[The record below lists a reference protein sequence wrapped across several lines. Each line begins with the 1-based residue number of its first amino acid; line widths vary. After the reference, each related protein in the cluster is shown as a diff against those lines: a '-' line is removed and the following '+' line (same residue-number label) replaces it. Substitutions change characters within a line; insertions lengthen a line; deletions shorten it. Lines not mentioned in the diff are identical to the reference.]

1 MKNTNAE
8 TIKMVEKA
16 LAVLDL
22 LRTEKEPL
30 GVNEIAKRCELN
42 PSTAF
47 RILTTLEISGWVF
60 QLSDDRYILGQKNGF
75 VTEKNNLYLALRDVG
90 YLVMREYTEKYGR
103 AMNLI
108 IRDGVNCTIIQQSRT
123 GKLIEY
129 IPPLYSNLP
138 FYACGAGKILLCEL
152 STDMITRILNSCEM
166 IPLTPHTITDH
177 ERFFEAL
184 EKTKENGY
192 SIDDRESAENGSCI
206 AVPIRDNEGTI
217 IASLSFTG
225 FMGVKDTN
233 ELLKY
238 LEPLKEAAEKIKN
251 ALYCVN

>member
-22 LRTEKEPL
+22 LRIEKEPL

-75 VTEKNNLYLALRDVG
+75 VTEKNNLYLALRDVA
-90 YLVMREYTEKYGR
+90 YLIMRKYTEKYGR

-108 IRDGVNCTIIQQSRT
+108 IRDGVHCTIIQQSRT

-152 STDMITRILNSCEM
+152 TDDMVNRILSSCEM
-166 IPLTPHTITDH
+166 IPLTPHTITDPQK
-177 ERFFEAL
+177 FNEAL
-184 EKTKENGY
+184 KQTQKNGY

-206 AVPIRDNEGTI
+206 AVPVRDNEGTI

-238 LEPLKEAAEKIKN
+238 LEPLKSAAKEISDM
-251 ALYCVN
+251 LYKA

>member
-16 LAVLDL
+16 LSVLDL
-22 LRTEKEPL
+22 LRTEKSPL
-30 GVNEIAKRCELN
+30 GVNEIAKKCELN
-42 PSTAF
+42 PSTAY
-47 RILTTLEISGWVF
+47 RILTTLETCGWVF
-60 QLSDDRYILGQKNGF
+60 QLSDNLYILGQKNGF

-108 IRDGVNCTIIQQSRT
+108 IRDGVHCTIIQQSRT

-152 STDMITRILNSCEM
+152 SDDMVNRILSSCEM
-166 IPLTPHTITDH
+166 IPLTPHTITDP
-177 ERFFEAL
+177 EKFFEAL
-184 EKTKENGY
+184 RATKQNGY

-206 AVPIRDNEGTI
+206 AVPVRDNEGTI

-225 FMGVKDTN
+225 FMGVKGTN

-238 LEPLKEAAEKIKN
+238 LEPLKEAAQKISN
-251 ALYCVN
+251 ALYCV